1 MEERYPGYIM
11 RQSLVD
17 FVRDF
22 KSQMAVQSEE
32 TNEKL
37 IKKAQKGSGNEGEYE
52 ALERKYYTEIGM
64 IKALRDI
71 EQWAV
76 IHQAPPGGNVRC

>member
-1 MEERYPGYIM
+1 VKERYPGYIM

-17 FVRDF
+17 FIRNF
-22 KSQMAVQSEE
+22 KSEITVQSEE
-32 TNEKL
+32 TNEKML
-37 IKKAQKGSGNEGEYE
+37 RKTGEEYE

-76 IHQAPPGGNVRC
+76 IHQAPPGGKSQC